1 MPRLVWTPE
10 AIGDLARLHRIIAT
24 HNPDA
29 ARRAIATI
37 RARLK
42 LLRDHPDAGR
52 ARRDMG
58 GDFREWPIGFGS
70 SAYLTLYRLDADK
83 VVILAIRH
91 GKEASW
97 I

>member
-10 AIGDLARLHRIIAT
+10 AIADVARLHAFIAA

-37 RARLK
+37 RGRLK
-42 LLRDHPDAGR
+42 VLRDHPNAGR

-58 GDFREWPIGFGS
+58 ADFREWPIGFGA
-70 SAYLTLYRLDADK
+70 SAYLALYRLDAEN

-91 GKEASW
+91 GREAGW
-97 I
+97 M